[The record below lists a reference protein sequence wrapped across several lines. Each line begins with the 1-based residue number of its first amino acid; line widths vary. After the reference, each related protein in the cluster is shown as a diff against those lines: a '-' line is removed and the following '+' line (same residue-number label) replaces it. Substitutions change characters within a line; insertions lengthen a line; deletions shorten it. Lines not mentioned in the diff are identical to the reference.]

1 MSRRLLAAVLLS
13 ALAAPASAQSRGRNR
28 ADLAAPPEP
37 AAAPLHPPRVATE
50 PVTFVWP
57 PEGFAMS
64 GDAEFVLGNVASA
77 TVPFRINGT
86 SVPVH
91 KGGGFIA
98 YLPLTSTGVFAFR
111 AELDLPTGSTVAE
124 RRILVSAPEPLPAD
138 GLAIDESS
146 LWPRADAELRAGD
159 WLTLRMRGTPGKKAR
174 ARVGDG
180 PWRDLPEGPAG
191 VYDLAWPAAPG
202 EETGLEPV
210 EYELKDGWSK
220 AKARSA
226 GRVSVAASN
235 AWVAS
240 VKPNANGYINVKTN
254 PGNGFL
260 SYPPPGVRLPV
271 TGRDGSWLRL
281 QLHAGLSGWV
291 DARDVELSSGA
302 APPRIVS
309 DTIGVVALSS
319 SSIVRVSLSA
329 RAAFAGTVDDD
340 LGGMTLRL
348 FNVSGHTNWVIYDS
362 KDDFVDEVRWT
373 QEATDV
379 MALRVR
385 LKPGRR
391 LWGWHAAYDGAG
403 ASLRLELRR
412 PPRVD
417 PSRPLAGVRVMLDP
431 GHMPSATGATGPLG
445 TKEMDANYA
454 IALAVE
460 QRLRRNGA
468 VPLVT
473 RDGPDHELGLLERP
487 RMAQERDADL
497 FVSLHNNALPDGS
510 NPFAKPRGFTIF
522 YYHPQSLELARN
534 VHRGFRVR
542 VPLPDEGL
550 QWGNLAVARLTAM
563 PAILVE
569 NAYMIF
575 PEQEALLNDPRF
587 RAKLADAVVDGLR
600 ETLRETGRRGR

>member
-1 MSRRLLAAVLLS
+1 MTRRLLAAALLC
-13 ALAAPASAQSRGRNR
+13 ALAASASAQSRGRVR
-28 ADLAAPPEP
+28 ADPAGPPDP
-37 AAAPLHPPRVATE
+37 AESPLHPPRVATE
-50 PVTFVWP
+50 PITFVWP
-57 PEGFAMS
+57 PEGFSMS
-64 GDAEFVLGNVASA
+64 GTAEFVLGNVASS

-86 SVPVH
+86 TVPVH
-91 KGGGFIA
+91 RDGGFIA
-98 YLPLTSTGVFAFR
+98 YLPIAAGTFTFR
-111 AELDLPTGSTVAE
+111 AELDLPTGSTTAE
-124 RRILVSAPEPLPAD
+124 RRILVLAPEPLPA
-138 GLAIDESS
+138 GRLVIDESS
-146 LWPRADAELRAGD
+146 LWPRADVELRAGD
-159 WLTLRMRGTPGKKAR
+159 WLALRLRGTPGKQAR
-174 ARVGDG
+174 ARVAGS
-180 PWRDLPEGPAG
+180 WRELRESSPGL
-191 VYDLAWPAAPG
+191 YDLAWPAAPG
-202 EETGLEPV
+202 EEFGPEPV
-210 EYELKDGWSK
+210 EYELKSGWSRE
-220 AKARSA
+220 KARSA
-226 GRVSVAASN
+226 GRVSVSARDE
-235 AWVAS
+235 WLAS

-271 TGRDGSWLRL
+271 TGRDGPWLRVR
-281 QLHAGLSGWV
+281 LHDGLSGWV

-302 APPRIVS
+302 APPRATS

-340 LGGMTLRL
+340 LGAMTLRL
-348 FNVSGHTNWVIYDS
+348 FGVSGHTNWIIYDS

-379 MALRVR
+379 MAVRVR

-391 LWGWHAAYDGAG
+391 LWGWHAAYDGPS
-403 ASLRLELRR
+403 ASLRLELRK
-412 PPRVD
+412 PPRVAD

-431 GHMPSATGATGPLG
+431 GHMPSASGATGPLG

-454 IALAVE
+454 IARAIE
-460 QRLRRNGA
+460 QRLRRSGA
-468 VPLVT
+468 LPIVT
-473 RDGPDHELGLLERP
+473 RDGPDHELGLLDRP
-487 RMAQERDADL
+487 RMAVEREADL
-497 FVSLHNNALPDGS
+497 FVSLHNNALPDGV
-510 NPFAKPRGFTIF
+510 NPFSKPRGFAIF

-550 QWGNLAVARLTAM
+550 QWGNLAVARVTAM

-569 NAYMIF
+569 NAYMIL

-600 ETLRETGRRGR
+600 ETLREAGRKRP